1 MVSHVCQQQPTLCL
15 QETLAK
21 TKSKVFTS
29 SFMRVL
35 CRNDDGDQKQ
45 QQEQEQEQEDNE
57 QEEEQKV
64 CPVLLFVEA
73 QAL

>member
-1 MVSHVCQQQPTLCL
+1 
-15 QETLAK
+15 
-21 TKSKVFTS
+21 
-29 SFMRVL
+29 MRVL
-35 CRNDDGDQKQ
+35 CRNDDGDQQQ
-45 QQEQEQEQEDNE
+45 QQEQEQE